1 MSIPY
6 LQIKRYEQ
14 EHGSNQSTYWV
25 RACTHGLEGV
35 LCSSCF
41 LDRGPDSVVTFL
53 QVIFELTWRDYFR

>member
-35 LCSSCF
+35 LCSSTIAS
-41 LDRGPDSVVTFL
+41 LIEV
-53 QVIFELTWRDYFR
+53 LTL